1 VNANEE
7 TQGRSSLSSFTF
19 LLGEHR
25 LAIGLLALTS
35 VFAGVAEATLL
46 ASIAQIGAA
55 LLDGG
60 KHVTV
65 DLGPINVRVSIGTMI
80 GIAAAMG
87 VARIALQVAISH
99 LQAETA
105 GQVQATLRNDLA
117 AAYTSA
123 SWTTQSR
130 DNEGHLQE
138 MLTSQVLQAT
148 QGTMQIAILVSA
160 LFTFAILLL
169 SAMLLNVIAA
179 SAVIVV
185 AGLLF
190 FLLRP
195 LSALGRRRS
204 RELSGAQMTFASGV
218 GEASRM
224 AEENHVF
231 GVADVQQAQ
240 LRELVGQAQGLFYRT
255 QMVGRLVPGIY
266 QGLIYLTV
274 IAGLGA
280 LYATGAGQVAS
291 LGAVVLLLVRA
302 GTYGQQ
308 IQSAYQTALQALPFA
323 ERIRDAT
330 AHYEAHAAVSD
341 DNPLGEIE
349 TVAFSD
355 VSFAYRPG
363 QPVLTDITFEISRP
377 EVVGVIG
384 HSGAGKST
392 LIQML
397 LRLREPGAGTYLVNG
412 EPAAHWSIDDW
423 HRRVAYVPQEPRLLH
438 ASVYDNIRFRREIP
452 LEQVE
457 RAARLARI
465 HDEISSWPEGYETLV
480 GPRADSVSGG
490 QQQRICLARA
500 LATLPSML
508 VLDEPTSA
516 LDPKSEALIQD
527 SLDELAKEMI
537 LVIVTHRMSALSS
550 CDRVMVIADHR
561 IDAFDTLQSLQETNA
576 YVSAASAISAGS
588 RVPAG
593 AGGASGSD

>member
-1 VNANEE
+1 VSGDSE
-7 TQGRSSLSSFTF
+7 TQRRSSFSSFGF
-19 LLGEHR
+19 LLGQHR
-25 LAIGLLALTS
+25 LAIGLLAFTS
-35 VFAGVAEATLL
+35 VLAGVAEATLL

-55 LLDGG
+55 LLDGT
-60 KHVTV
+60 KHVTA
-65 DLGPINVRVSIGTMI
+65 DIGPLHLRVGIGQMI

-87 VARIALQVAISH
+87 VARIGLQVAISQ
-99 LQAETA
+99 LQAQTA

-117 AAYTSA
+117 AAYTNA
-123 SWTTQSR
+123 SWAVQSR
-130 DNEGHLQE
+130 DCEGHLQE

-148 QGTMQIAILVSA
+148 QGTMQIAILISA

-179 SAVIVV
+179 SVVIVV

-190 FLLRP
+190 FCLRP

-231 GVADVQQAQ
+231 GVADIQQAQ
-240 LRELVGQAQGLFYRT
+240 LSELVGKAQRLFYRT
-255 QMVGRLVPGIY
+255 QMIGRLVPGIY

-274 IAGLGA
+274 IAGLGV

-308 IQSAYQTALQALPFA
+308 IQSAYQTALQALPFS
-323 ERIRDAT
+323 ERVRDAT
-330 AHYEAHAAVSD
+330 RHYEMNAAVSD
-341 DNPLGEIE
+341 GNPLDEIR
-349 TVAFSD
+349 TLGFSD
-355 VSFAYRPG
+355 VSFAYRAD
-363 QPVLTDITFEISRP
+363 QPVLTDITFEVSRP

-397 LRLREPGAGTYLVNG
+397 LRLREPDSGTYFVNG
-412 EPAAHWSIDDW
+412 EAAAHWSIEDW

-438 ASVYDNIRFRREIP
+438 ASVFDNIRFRRDIP
-452 LEQVE
+452 LDQVE

-465 HDEISSWPEGYETLV
+465 HDEIAGWPKGYETLI

-516 LDPKSEALIQD
+516 LDPKSEALIQE
-527 SLDELAKEMI
+527 SLDELAKQMI
-537 LVIVTHRMSALSS
+537 LIIVTHRMSALSS

-561 IDAFDTLQSLQETNA
+561 IDAFDTLPALQRTNA
-576 YVSAASAISAGS
+576 YVSAASAISSGS
-588 RVPAG
+588 RVPVGTAG
-593 AGGASGSD
+593 LSGSA